1 MHTYFANLFD
11 VCMCVHCLQVIGLA
25 STQSSS
31 ALHQN
36 TRAYDVPNVTADKDQ
51 RVNICVMVLVII
63 TLFYVHTYVYT
74 V

>member
-1 MHTYFANLFD
+1 MNKYKANFTLHTCKRMY
-11 VCMCVHCLQVIGLA
+11 VCYAIVMYMITYVHCLQATGVA

-51 RVNICVMVLVII
+51 GVNGS
-63 TLFYVHTYVYT
+63 Y
-74 V
+74 